1 VIYIRLQRLFFMALL
16 AVTPTAWAAES
27 AEWFLAGQE
36 GKCISLSTLAKKGAE
51 FQDIKSPYQLVE
63 KMRAAGHK
71 AEIKEHRAG
80 SRPAVEVRVPSRD
93 LYLMF
98 VPSSACSDSP
108 SKK

>member
-1 VIYIRLQRLFFMALL
+1 MYISLHRLFFMAAL
-16 AVTPTAWAAES
+16 AVTPAAWAAES

-36 GKCISLSTLAKKGAE
+36 GKCLSLSTLAKKGTE
-51 FQDIKSPYQLVE
+51 FQDIKSPYQLVD

-71 AEIKEHRAG
+71 AEIKEHKAG
-80 SRPAVEVRVPSRD
+80 SHPAVEVRVPSRD

-98 VPSSACSDSP
+98 VPSSACSDNP